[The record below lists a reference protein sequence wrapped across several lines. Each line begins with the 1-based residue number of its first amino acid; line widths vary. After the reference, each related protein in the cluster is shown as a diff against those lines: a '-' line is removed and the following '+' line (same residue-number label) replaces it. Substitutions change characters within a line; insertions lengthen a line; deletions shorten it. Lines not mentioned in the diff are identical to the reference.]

1 MGERE
6 DGPLHAARPGLDQRT
21 CVRPVRRSCRCI
33 LRAGGA
39 VTAAEDSSW
48 GTPGTLRASDA
59 LPPSECWALASTR
72 STGRLGFF
80 RDGLLDIFPV
90 HYVVLDERIYFRTS
104 ADGIIATSD
113 LGRAAFQVDQVNKET
128 HSGWS
133 ILANGPVT
141 RVEDPGLLTTLWGK
155 AVEEPWAPGQ
165 RDLFFCLAPTQL
177 RGLRV
182 STAH

>member
-1 MGERE
+1 M
-6 DGPLHAARPGLDQRT
+6 
-21 CVRPVRRSCRCI
+21 
-33 LRAGGA
+33 
-39 VTAAEDSSW
+39 TAAPEDSSW
-48 GTPGTLRASDA
+48 GTPGTLRASDT

-104 ADGIIATSD
+104 ADGTIATSD
-113 LGRAAFQVDQVNKET
+113 LGRAAFQVDQVNRET

-133 ILANGPVT
+133 ILANGPAT
-141 RVEDPGLLTTLWGK
+141 RVEDPALLTTLWGK
-155 AVEEPWAPGQ
+155 AIEEPWAPGQ